1 MRRETQRKS
10 VDVDRGLFL
19 VRYATAE
26 DDAQPPKI
34 TVTVDNASK
43 GAISVLT
50 HPDEDGGALWRPG
63 SCLVVRA
70 MQPGSLIVEVAPH
83 PGSFSR
89 SASVRVETLTQG
101 SPTDR
106 LLGER
111 DEAQDRP
118 QGRSIDV
125 SNLTLVG
132 HVAGIGD
139 VRVTSGEWLG
149 GPKAPSR
156 IEGISIEW
164 PGRPNDIA
172 LRYAVTTARPHA
184 ASQRVAELGAY
195 AGTRGKALS
204 VVGVALELSG
214 PAAAGRQ
221 LSVDATFLGSP
232 MLHRVGPRVSLAGP
246 TGREPLVGLK
256 LSLEPIGARE
266 QRSLA
271 VAPGGQVTANR
282 VRVFKSRAKAS
293 HAAAS

>member
-1 MRRETQRKS
+1 MRGETQRKS
-10 VDVDRGLFL
+10 VDIDRGLFL

-26 DDAQPPKI
+26 DEAQPPKI
-34 TVTVDNASK
+34 TVAVDGASR
-43 GAISVLT
+43 GSISLLT

-63 SCLVVRA
+63 ACLVVRA
-70 MQPGSLIVEVAPH
+70 LQPGALIVEITPQ

-101 SPTDR
+101 GPADR
-106 LLGER
+106 SLAAR
-111 DEAQDRP
+111 DEPRDR
-118 QGRSIDV
+118 SVDV

-139 VRVTSGEWLG
+139 VRVPSGEWLG

-232 MLHRVGPRVSLAGP
+232 MLHRVGPRISLAGP

-256 LSLEPIGARE
+256 LSLEPIGAPE
-266 QRSLA
+266 PRSLA
-271 VAPGGQVTANR
+271 VAPGGQIAANR

-293 HAAAS
+293 HAAAP

>member
-1 MRRETQRKS
+1 MRGETQRKT
-10 VDVDRGLFL
+10 VDIDRGLFL

-26 DDAQPPKI
+26 DEAQPPKI
-34 TVTVDNASK
+34 TVTVDDAARGS
-43 GAISVLT
+43 ISVLT

-70 MQPGSLIVEVAPH
+70 LRPGALIVEVLPH

-101 SPTDR
+101 GP
-106 LLGER
+106 L
-111 DEAQDRP
+111 DRP
-118 QGRSIDV
+118 LGAREEPRERSIDV

-139 VRVTSGEWLG
+139 VRVPSGEWLG

-232 MLHRVGPRVSLAGP
+232 MLHRVGPRISLAGP

-256 LSLEPIGARE
+256 LSLEPVGARE
-266 QRSLA
+266 PRSLA

-293 HAAAS
+293 HAAAP